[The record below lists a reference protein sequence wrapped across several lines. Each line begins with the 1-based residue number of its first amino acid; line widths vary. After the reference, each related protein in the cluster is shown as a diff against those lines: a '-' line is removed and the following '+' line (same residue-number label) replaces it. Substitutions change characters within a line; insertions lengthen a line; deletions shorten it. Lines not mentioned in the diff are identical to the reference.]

1 MMESHIYTP
10 VPGSLED
17 SGVSLCRPKILFV
30 GIQGSPHVARWIKM
44 LGELDFEIHLFP
56 IDAGPWHYGLS
67 NLTLH
72 IPILEGKPLLLKMRK
87 YRALFARATRFALLS
102 ATRPGEALSRLKLRL
117 FRHSHFVQPDVET
130 QRPSQGPGFQ
140 TREFPVTQLLGD
152 SADPEERVRLGRI
165 DESENST
172 SLLYGPDVLAAL
184 IRDIQPDLIHSMEF
198 QHAAYL
204 VLAARDRISDGFP
217 RWLATNWGSDIFYF
231 GRLPHHARQIR
242 RVCEAIDFYSCECH
256 RDIALGRAFGYKG
269 PDLPVLPN
277 SGGMDID
284 HVLSLRDASPPSK
297 RKLIMVKGYDHFAGR
312 AMMSLDLL
320 ERFANRL
327 KDYTIILFSVGVK
340 PRARARELATA
351 GKLNIKIIDSATHDD
366 ILRFF
371 GHARMYL
378 GISISD
384 AISTSVLEAMTMG
397 AFPIQTDT
405 SCCTEWFIDS
415 ETGFAVPADDIEAIC
430 TRFATALIDDTL
442 VDTAAVKNLEII
454 KTRLDVKV
462 LLPLI
467 HEFYRQTLATLPKT
481 PSISS

>member
-1 MMESHIYTP
+1 
-10 VPGSLED
+10 VPS
-17 SGVSLCRPKILFV
+17 SRPKILFV
-30 GIQGSPHVARWIKM
+30 GLQGSPHVARWINM
-44 LGELDFEIHLFP
+44 LGDLGFEIHLFP
-56 IDAGPWHYGLS
+56 VDAGPWHYGLS

-72 IPILEGKPLLLKMRK
+72 IPKFEGKPSPLKKRK
-87 YRALFARATRFALLS
+87 SRALFARAARFGLLC
-102 ATRPGEALSRLKLRL
+102 ATRPGEAFSRLKVRF
-117 FRHSHFVQPDVET
+117 FRQSHIVQPDVEA
-130 QRPSQGPGFQ
+130 QRQAQGPGFQ
-140 TREFPVTQLLGD
+140 IREFPVTQVLGD
-152 SADPEERVRLGRI
+152 SADPEERVRLGRT

-269 PDLPVLPN
+269 PNLPVLPN
-277 SGGMDID
+277 SGGMEID
-284 HVLSLRDASPPSK
+284 RVLRLCDASPPSK

-327 KDYTIILFSVGVK
+327 KDYTIIFFSVGVK

-351 GKLNIKIIDSATHDD
+351 GILNIKIIDSATHDD

-371 GHARMYL
+371 GRARMYL

-405 SCCTEWFIDS
+405 SCCTEWFIDN
-415 ETGFAVPADDIEAIC
+415 ETGFAVPADDMDMIFA
-430 TRFATALIDDTL
+430 RFETALTDDIL
-442 VDTAAVKNLEII
+442 VDSAAVKNLQIV
-454 KTRLDVKV
+454 KSRLDVKV
-462 LLPLI
+462 LSPLI
-467 HEFYRQTLATLPKT
+467 HKFYSQTLATLPT

>member
-1 MMESHIYTP
+1 MESHVLTP
-10 VPGSLED
+10 VPGLED

-72 IPILEGKPLLLKMRK
+72 IPKFEGKPSLLKKRK
-87 YRALFARATRFALLS
+87 YRALFARAARFAFLF
-102 ATRPGEALSRLKLRL
+102 ATRPREAVSRLKLRL
-117 FRHSHFVQPDVET
+117 SRHSHIAQSDVET
-130 QRPSQGPGFQ
+130 RRHMQDLGFK
-140 TREFPVTQLLGD
+140 TKEFPVTQLLGD
-152 SADPEERVRLGRI
+152 LADPEVRIRLGRT

-204 VLAARDRISDGFP
+204 VLAARERISEGFP

-231 GRLPHHARQIR
+231 GKFPHHARQIR

-284 HVLSLRDASPPSK
+284 HALSLRDASPPSR

-320 ERFANRL
+320 ERFADRL
-327 KDYTIILFSVGVK
+327 KDYTIILFSVGAT
-340 PRARARELATA
+340 PRARALELAM
-351 GKLNIKIIDSATHDD
+351 GGILNIKIIDSATHDD

-405 SCCTEWFIDS
+405 SCCTEWFIDN
-415 ETGFAVPADDIEAIC
+415 ETGFAVPAYDMDTIC
-430 TRFATALIDDTL
+430 ARFATALTDDTL
-442 VDTAAVKNLEII
+442 VDAAAVKNLEIV
-454 KTRLDVKV
+454 KSRLDVKV
-462 LLPLI
+462 LSPLI
-467 HEFYRQTLATLPKT
+467 HKFYRQTLATLPT